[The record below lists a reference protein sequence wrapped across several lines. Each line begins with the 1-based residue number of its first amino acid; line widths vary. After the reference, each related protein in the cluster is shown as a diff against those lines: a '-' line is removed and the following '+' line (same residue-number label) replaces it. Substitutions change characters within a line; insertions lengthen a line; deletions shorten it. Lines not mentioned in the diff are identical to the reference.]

1 VSLIL
6 FSDQGIGEGRHQKKK
21 KKKKKKMMMK
31 ELLCQ
36 NCDQIAEILR
46 I

>member
-21 KKKKKKMMMK
+21 KKKKMK

-36 NCDQIAEILR
+36 NCDQIAEILK

>member
-6 FSDQGIGEGRHQKKK
+6 FSDQGIGEGRHQKK